1 MVECRAGDAVAQ
13 KLVSYHRSIQPHHSR
28 QTDGVA
34 HASVE
39 DTQKL
44 AASCAVAIDQVHD
57 ELHEDIRATKRA
69 TAHGLR
75 QLHAATSASLS
86 EVYKAT
92 KASCDMA

>member
-1 MVECRAGDAVAQ
+1 MECRAGDAAAQ

-28 QTDGVA
+28 QPDGVA

-39 DTQKL
+39 GAQKL

-57 ELHEDIRATKRA
+57 ELHKDIRATKRA
-69 TAHGLR
+69 TAHGLC
-75 QLHAATSASLS
+75 QLHAATTASLT

-92 KASCDMA
+92 KALCDTA